1 MSVFTY
7 ICVEAFASFD
17 CFSSFLDVGVIM
29 RISNLVSEVLA
40 GRWRWSSDETNLL
53 PRVIWQ
59 PRNVASFRAAL
70 HKHWR
75 AGGRI

>member
-1 MSVFTY
+1 MSKHSPVL
-7 ICVEAFASFD
+7 IV
-17 CFSSFLDVGVIM
+17 FSSFFDVGAIM

-59 PRNVASFRAAL
+59 PRNVASFRPAL